1 MFHWPHRGD
10 TYRSNMEDSCVQ
22 ISKIMKVIIKHA
34 MFSIKKKKSS
44 SFLGTD
50 GLMPVNLPFFQ

>member
-1 MFHWPHRGD
+1 
-10 TYRSNMEDSCVQ
+10 MEDSCVQ